1 MAGRTDQP
9 PPCSRQGNTAAHA
22 PQGDSLGTGRHPENA
37 DPPYGE
43 RLGKDD
49 ALSSLYANIGKV
61 WNEKFKGWTAF
72 FFAGN
77 LGLTRDLGLEA
88 TARYK
93 LYNGPIDCR
102 LLKFP
107 L

>member
-1 MAGRTDQP
+1 MGDVIQFELRKIEDTTP
-9 PPCSRQGNTAAHA
+9 PA
-22 PQGDSLGTGRHPENA
+22 PQPGILVVN
-37 DPPYGE
+37 PPYGE

-49 ALSSLYANIGKV
+49 ALSDLYRHIGEV
-61 WNEKFKGWTAF
+61 WKERFGGWTAF

-77 LGLTRDLGLEA
+77 LGLTRDLGLDA
-88 TARYK
+88 TAKYK

-107 L
+107 LTKL